1 MGSLS
6 YQVPAGLD
14 IQDYLTFIPK
24 AVVVSN
30 YTPFYIYFPDSLSYC
45 PPWTSGA
52 IFPLAH
58 ATRARAIWTQS
69 PFGPQVITVPAGVT
83 YTASISFSDDELVL
97 SGGTTLSNPFN
108 AAQTLSGYGYLSPAG
123 SYTIGTLPSGSTIR
137 SATLSATNTSASNII
152 TMVIL
157 YITDGISIVH
167 LVGFVTNG
175 SIPVQLSQLYVDPL
189 TIALLSSSVATWS
202 IYVYIASLQ
211 GVGSAAFWSSV
222 VYN

>member
-58 ATRARAIWTQS
+58 ATRARAIWTQN
-69 PFGPQVITVPAGVT
+69 PFGPQKITTPAGVT
-83 YTASISFSDDELVL
+83 YTASISFTDDELVL
-97 SGGTTLSNPFN
+97 SGGTALSNPFN
-108 AAQTLSGYGYLSPAG
+108 PAKTLWNALGIIAA
-123 SYTIGTLPSGSTIR
+123 
-137 SATLSATNTSASNII
+137 
-152 TMVIL
+152 
-157 YITDGISIVH
+157 GI
-167 LVGFVTNG
+167 
-175 SIPVQLSQLYVDPL
+175 Y
-189 TIALLSSSVATWS
+189 
-202 IYVYIASLQ
+202 
-211 GVGSAAFWSSV
+211 
-222 VYN
+222 